1 MWYIY
6 TQWHP
11 TPVLL
16 PGKFHGWRSLE
27 GCSPWGSLRVGHDWA
42 TSLSLFTFMQWR
54 RKWQPTP
61 VPSIMLFWTYINS
74 SGHTIHRGTI
84 WQGDVFSIPWSFRE
98 NYESFREIIQLLC
111 PLGNQ
116 FKTFLIFVLPQPT
129 VFSQCLIKCVEDSVF
144 AWFIML
150 INSSILLSHI
160 FL

>member
-1 MWYIY
+1 MNQSMNEPQSQIHSPFLLKNQNR
-6 TQWHP
+6 TPCSVLDSAIWHFP
-11 TPVLL
+11 
-16 PGKFHGWRSLE
+16 F
-27 GCSPWGSLRVGHDWA
+27 CS
-42 TSLSLFTFMQWR
+42 F
-54 RKWQPTP
+54 
-61 VPSIMLFWTYINS
+61 PSIMLFWTYINS